1 MAGEKNELGMDHKTT
16 CWFAYVVSFISAIIV
31 LATVKNDNKAR
42 EHAWQSLF
50 FAIAYAIVITV
61 IYIIMAILPWGF
73 GLWYFFSVLS
83 TLAWIGYLV
92 VSVICIIKATQG
104 DIFKIPVVYNFVE
117 KQQ

>member
-50 FAIAYAIVITV
+50 FAIAYFIIITV
-61 IYIIMAILPWGF
+61 IYIIMAILPAGR
-73 GLWYFFSVLS
+73 GLWWFFSVVS
-83 TLAWIGYLV
+83 TLTWIGYLA
-92 VSVICIIKATQG
+92 VSIICIIKALQG
-104 DIFKIPVVYNFVE
+104 EMFKIPVVYKFAE
-117 KQQ
+117 RQQ